1 MAVGRTPGKPAEPWP
16 TDGSTPCTDTPRN
29 RTSTPAKP
37 PTTAHPGP
45 RPPTASPRGPGPWS
59 ARPSKNSPAL
69 PNDVADL
76 RRKLIRWL
84 AALPL
89 DPESTHD
96 ITLATY
102 EALANVAAHA
112 YPVKHGWAR
121 LQAARVGDA
130 VTVTVTD
137 TGCGIPATRAS
148 RPRTAGLRT
157 SGGRGLLL
165 IDKVTDQYD
174 IDTGEQGTTVR
185 MTWRPAALRHAG
197 AA

>member
-1 MAVGRTPGKPAEPWP
+1 MADGWEHTVHRHTPEPGVD
-16 TDGSTPCTDTPRN
+16 TGETADDGQPGTTSSDPLSAGSGNVVTPIFEEL
-29 RTSTPAKP
+29 A
-37 PTTAHPGP
+37 
-45 RPPTASPRGPGPWS
+45 
-59 ARPSKNSPAL
+59 PAL
-69 PNDVADL
+69 PNEVADL

-84 AALPL
+84 SALRL
-89 DPESTHD
+89 TPETTHD

-112 YPVKHGWAR
+112 YPDGHGWAR
-121 LQAARVGDA
+121 LQATRVGDV

-137 TGCGIPATRAS
+137 TGCGIPAT

-165 IDKVTDQYD
+165 IDKVSDQSE

-185 MTWRPAALRHAG
+185 MTWRLPALRSAG

>member
-1 MAVGRTPGKPAEPWP
+1 MADGWEHTVHRHTLEPDVDTGETADDGPPGTTSPDRLPA
-16 TDGSTPCTDTPRN
+16 GSGTVV
-29 RTSTPAKP
+29 TSTFEELA
-37 PTTAHPGP
+37 
-45 RPPTASPRGPGPWS
+45 
-59 ARPSKNSPAL
+59 PAL

-102 EALANVAAHA
+102 EALANVAAYA
-112 YPVKHGWAR
+112 YPDKHGWAR

-137 TGCGIPATRAS
+137 TGCGIPATRAN

-165 IDKVTDQYD
+165 IDKVTDQSD
-174 IDTGEQGTTVR
+174 IHTGEQGTTVR